1 MIEELKKLGLENYHA
16 KALDIL
22 LKEKLDLRELSKKAE
37 IPFGKIYT
45 IIKELKKEGL
55 IKETPSRPK
64 KVYVDNASLVISRLI
79 EAKEKKDSE
88 LINRIRKISS
98 DIDIERDRESRFFEV
113 GTGLEDNKKIQMRC
127 FNEAEEEVCQILNIY
142 HKPKTN
148 RKNKTLWENAIV
160 DAVNRGVVFR
170 AVYPKKTVLPE
181 ILEKLSTDNPDMFQ
195 VRRIDTDFIR
205 CDIIDSKKVLI
216 KIVWEDPILFGG
228 VIFIENKE
236 LAENLKNIFEEI
248 WERGE

>member
-1 MIEELKKLGLENYHA
+1 
-16 KALDIL
+16 
-22 LKEKLDLRELSKKAE
+22 
-37 IPFGKIYT
+37 
-45 IIKELKKEGL
+45 
-55 IKETPSRPK
+55 
-64 KVYVDNASLVISRLI
+64 
-79 EAKEKKDSE
+79 
-88 LINRIRKISS
+88 
-98 DIDIERDRESRFFEV
+98 
-113 GTGLEDNKKIQMRC
+113 MRC